1 MKNWKRRW
9 ALFLAAALLALSLTG
24 CGGSGE
30 GPALSVCVG
39 GAPEEL
45 DPIYATETADQTVLV
60 HLYENLMRKTG
71 DGSGGTTV
79 TNGAAKSVSTEENA
93 DGTVTWTAF
102 TGVGVSAE
110 ATEAQG
116 SIEVE
121 FTPEIVEAMQ
131 TGNVLVAVVSAA

>member
-71 DGSGGTTV
+71 DGSGV
-79 TNGAAKSVSTEENA
+79 
-93 DGTVTWTAF
+93 
-102 TGVGVSAE
+102 
-110 ATEAQG
+110 
-116 SIEVE
+116 I
-121 FTPEIVEAMQ
+121 
-131 TGNVLVAVVSAA
+131 LL